1 MPQSYSIALNPP
13 ADRGGL
19 FRAFRDPVADQG
31 NLDNVRPWSDE
42 EQGVLVICGVSRAI
56 PAIGSKKMDRQNK
69 SLIGRKIMTL

>member
-42 EQGVLVICGVSRAI
+42 EQGVLVNLRSLEGD
-56 PAIGSKKMDRQNK
+56 PGDRK
-69 SLIGRKIMTL
+69 

>member
-42 EQGVLVICGVSRAI
+42 EQGVLVNLR
-56 PAIGSKKMDRQNK
+56 
-69 SLIGRKIMTL
+69 SLEGDPGDWK